1 MIRRRWRRRPGRT
14 GYTWEVFKSW
24 IQNRLESSSH
34 TELAANLQL
43 HDSKDQQHPNESV
56 SVFSSCW
63 GGARNKGE
71 RAVLGESKIYG
82 SSNGCPGRKCA
93 WKKNRRVSFPSGAFE
108 DLKTTIST
116 PSLPEHFNLEQLSAL
131 PLTPQDSRQR
141 QFLLQPGTSWRRWKE
156 LDVWCLRT

>member
-1 MIRRRWRRRPGRT
+1 MNLMFYAGTLKTYIST
-14 GYTWEVFKSW
+14 GIYKVSLDF
-24 IQNRLESSSH
+24 
-34 TELAANLQL
+34 ANPRFIHQY
-43 HDSKDQQHPNESV
+43 
-56 SVFSSCW
+56 
-63 GGARNKGE
+63 
-71 RAVLGESKIYG
+71 SKIYG

-141 QFLLQPGTSWRRWKE
+141 FAIFVAARYFLKAVERVG
-156 LDVWCLRT
+156 CLMFA